1 MSRWIRQSAAIVFAV
16 LIVVMSAF
24 PAAAESDASSGNA
37 AGTVDWANLLKKPVE
52 ERQELYQQL
61 RFDTAGW
68 KAGDVLSR
76 EPFVVV
82 SEAGVRGSDAAAM
95 VRIWTGWFARVDD
108 DLVTVWD
115 EIWIGPDGDVILAVP
130 EMETVILDY
139 FKSPTQSAYWNKD
152 YVGRYPWVS
161 IPTDAEAEA
170 AKLSKV
176 PGTGV
181 ANAYGLK
188 PEGEADLVDVPSVQP
203 LPVVPDRIRPKRVFP
218 EVEVRQVPKD
228 IENHWARE
236 DILALMRK
244 GVVTGYNDGTIR
256 PQKTLTRAE
265 FITLLMK
272 GLQLNPSVTGNS
284 STYSDVKKHW
294 AGAAIAEAE
303 RLGILPK
310 GDGKAKFGPNEP
322 VTRLEMALWIAN
334 ALPLVDRTD
343 EGPAVSFKDT
353 GKLNA
358 AQQTAIRKA
367 VNNNLLKGYVDG
379 TFKPERSLTRA
390 EAFVV
395 TYRLTEL

>member
-1 MSRWIRQSAAIVFAV
+1 MNRWIRQSAAIVFALWIAV
-16 LIVVMSAF
+16 WSAF
-24 PAAAESDASSGNA
+24 PAVAEPAAPSADAP
-37 AGTVDWANLLKKPVE
+37 GTADWADIIAKPAE
-52 ERQELYQQL
+52 ERQRLYAQL

-82 SEAGVRGSDAAAM
+82 TEAGVRGSEAAAK
-95 VRIWTGWFARVDD
+95 VRIWTGWLARVDN
-108 DLVTVWD
+108 DLITVWD
-115 EIWIGPDGDVILAVP
+115 EIWIGHDGDVILAVP

-139 FKSPTQSAYWNKD
+139 FKSPAQSAYWNQV

-176 PGTGV
+176 PATGV

-228 IENHWARE
+228 IVNHWARE

-244 GVVTGYNDGTIR
+244 GVVTGYTDGTIR

-272 GLQLNPSVTGNS
+272 GLQLTASGTGAS

-294 AGAAIAEAE
+294 AGGAIAEAE

-310 GDGKAKFGPNEP
+310 GDGKARFGPNEP
-322 VTRLEMALWIAN
+322 VTRMEMALWIAN

-353 GKLNA
+353 GNLTD